1 MTFGVPAFFAP
12 FVFLRGTKLELIGMI
27 LWGIGMGAQDSCL
40 KAVLSHVVPSEKRST
55 GFGIF
60 DTGFGIS
67 WFAGSAIMGLLY
79 DKSIPALVIFSMILQ
94 MLALPVFA
102 IAERREESR

>member
-1 MTFGVPAFFAP
+1 M
-12 FVFLRGTKLELIGMI
+12 
-27 LWGIGMGAQDSCL
+27 
-40 KAVLSHVVPSEKRST
+40 H
-55 GFGIF
+55 
-60 DTGFGIS
+60 GIS

>member
-1 MTFGVPAFFAP
+1 VTFGVPAFFAP

-60 DTGFGIS
+60 DTDFGIS

>member
-1 MTFGVPAFFAP
+1 VTFGVPAFFAP

-60 DTGFGIS
+60 DTDFGIS
-67 WFAGSAIMGLLY
+67 WFAGSAISHTHKK
-79 DKSIPALVIFSMILQ
+79 DH
-94 MLALPVFA
+94 LPDRVKLFQFA
-102 IAERREESR
+102 